1 MSELL
6 PGMGIPAALLTLP
19 NQLPV
24 FASHDVVPFR
34 FTPNL
39 QHFIGECFTEGILV
53 SAMMAIGHALSE
65 PQVGSSRRH
74 LIDTDV
80 LHSWLQSDVG
90 DQLCLFARDEMITWL
105 QARNRTWTV
114 DPPFRTNVQVNIDTI
129 MKRIETMGCKIE
141 HEQVCY
147 CYNDYIVRTSMSS

>member
-6 PGMGIPAALLTLP
+6 PGMGIPAALVNVP

-53 SAMMAIGHALSE
+53 SAMMAMGHALSE
-65 PQVGSSRRH
+65 PQVG
-74 LIDTDV
+74 LITHHV
-80 LHSWLQSDVG
+80 KA
-90 DQLCLFARDEMITWL
+90 LFELIAVFRATSGISYVSLLEM
-105 QARNRTWTV
+105 R
-114 DPPFRTNVQVNIDTI
+114 
-129 MKRIETMGCKIE
+129 
-141 HEQVCY
+141 
-147 CYNDYIVRTSMSS
+147 

>member
-6 PGMGIPAALLTLP
+6 PGMGIPAALLNLP

-53 SAMMAIGHALSE
+53 SAMVAIGRALSE
-65 PQVGSSRRH
+65 PQVGYCKRD
-74 LIDTDV
+74 LLV
-80 LHSWLQSDVG
+80 LMLFTALERCRGSVMP
-90 DQLCLFARDEMITWL
+90 LCPR
-105 QARNRTWTV
+105 
-114 DPPFRTNVQVNIDTI
+114 
-129 MKRIETMGCKIE
+129 
-141 HEQVCY
+141 
-147 CYNDYIVRTSMSS
+147 

>member
-6 PGMGIPAALLTLP
+6 PGMGIPAALLNLP

-53 SAMMAIGHALSE
+53 SAIVAIGQALSD
-65 PQVGSSRRH
+65 PQVRSSH
-74 LIDTDV
+74 KEIY
-80 LHSWLQSDVG
+80 
-90 DQLCLFARDEMITWL
+90 LC
-105 QARNRTWTV
+105 
-114 DPPFRTNVQVNIDTI
+114 
-129 MKRIETMGCKIE
+129 
-141 HEQVCY
+141 
-147 CYNDYIVRTSMSS
+147 

>member
-6 PGMGIPAALLTLP
+6 PGMGIPAALMALQ

-39 QHFIGECFTEGILV
+39 QHFIGDCFTEGVLI

-65 PQVGSSRRH
+65 PQVGSSRGKD
-74 LIDTDV
+74 IASV
-80 LHSWLQSDVG
+80 LT
-90 DQLCLFARDEMITWL
+90 LFTHTCRTTLATSYVSLPEM
-105 QARNRTWTV
+105 R
-114 DPPFRTNVQVNIDTI
+114 
-129 MKRIETMGCKIE
+129 
-141 HEQVCY
+141 
-147 CYNDYIVRTSMSS
+147 

>member
-6 PGMGIPAALLTLP
+6 PGMGIPAALLNLP

-53 SAMMAIGHALSE
+53 SAMMAMGHALSE
-65 PQVGSSRRH
+65 PQVGPSCKGFIR
-74 LIDTDV
+74 TDI
-80 LHSWLQSDVG
+80 LY
-90 DQLCLFARDEMITWL
+90 
-105 QARNRTWTV
+105 
-114 DPPFRTNVQVNIDTI
+114 P
-129 MKRIETMGCKIE
+129 
-141 HEQVCY
+141 
-147 CYNDYIVRTSMSS
+147 